1 MVEEFPGR
9 PLPMD
14 RRQAKAAKQN
24 QSVGRVLRVMEFM
37 AAQRGAVRL
46 QDIAAAAEL
55 PASTTLRFVNTLMEQ
70 GYAVQDRESLRYSLS
85 FKLCRL
91 AEQVRAGHQ
100 LRDIVRGELESLVKT
115 CRESA
120 CLAVEDTREVVYI
133 DVVEGPDSM
142 LRTLQRIGK
151 KAPLHSTGVGKAL
164 LLNYDD
170 EALRRLRD
178 EVGFEPLTAHTITDL
193 ERLRRAIDLVRHEG
207 ISVDDEECEL
217 GVRCVAAP
225 VRDYTGRVVCSIS
238 VSGPVSRM
246 QDDTLIKIGKK
257 VKVAAEDLSSRLG
270 FDTCLV
276 KN

>member
-1 MVEEFPGR
+1 MNNS
-9 PLPMD
+9 
-14 RRQAKAAKQN
+14 QSKAVKQN
-24 QSVGRVLRVMEFM
+24 HSVERVLRVMEFM

-46 QDIAAAAEL
+46 QDIAVAAEL
-55 PASTTLRFVNTLMEQ
+55 PASTALRFVNTLMEQ
-70 GYAVQDRESLRYSLS
+70 GYAVQDRESLRYSLT

-91 AEQVRAGHQ
+91 AEQVRSGHQ

-120 CLAVEDTREVVYI
+120 CLAVEDAREVVYI

-151 KAPLHSTGVGKAL
+151 KAPLHSTGVGKTL

-170 EALRRLRD
+170 EALRQLGD
-178 EVGFEPLTAHTITDL
+178 EVGFAPLTAHTITDL
-193 ERLRRAIDLVRHEG
+193 EGLRRAIDLVRHEG
-207 ISVDDEECEL
+207 IAIDDEECEL

-225 VRDYTGRVVCSIS
+225 VRDYSGRVVCSIS

-246 QDDTLIKIGKK
+246 QAGALDEVAQA
-257 VKVAAEDLSSRLG
+257 VKAAAEALSIRLG
-270 FDTCLV
+270 FEGSH
-276 KN
+276 